1 MLALFQKVRKEMLQL
16 VSQNIDIKK
25 VGREV
30 SLQQKKNKTD
40 W

>member
-30 SLQQKKNKTD
+30 LLQQKKKKTD